1 MFNIVILIS
10 PRVCDGASPKVKPC
24 KLLANFKPEIFLS
37 IVETG
42 ISYQLTIIIM
52 ARVLVC
58 MKIGRR
64 YY

>member
-1 MFNIVILIS
+1 MQAA
-10 PRVCDGASPKVKPC
+10 G
-24 KLLANFKPEIFLS
+24 KLQARDFLS